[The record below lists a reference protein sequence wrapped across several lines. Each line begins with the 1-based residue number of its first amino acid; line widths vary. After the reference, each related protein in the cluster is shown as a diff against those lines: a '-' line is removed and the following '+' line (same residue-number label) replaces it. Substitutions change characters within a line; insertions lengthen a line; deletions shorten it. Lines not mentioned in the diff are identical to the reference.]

1 MEIVRK
7 IRCKGFRS
15 SELSLSI
22 KSKNRFYGRFF
33 LAHPVLLEANQSEQG
48 KIHGLEKAILEL
60 LSNFRS
66 IHDLILVK
74 CRP

>member
-1 MEIVRK
+1 MPHHKVTINK
-7 IRCKGFRS
+7 RCVHTK
-15 SELSLSI
+15 
-22 KSKNRFYGRFF
+22 
-33 LAHPVLLEANQSEQG
+33 HVLLLKANQSEQG